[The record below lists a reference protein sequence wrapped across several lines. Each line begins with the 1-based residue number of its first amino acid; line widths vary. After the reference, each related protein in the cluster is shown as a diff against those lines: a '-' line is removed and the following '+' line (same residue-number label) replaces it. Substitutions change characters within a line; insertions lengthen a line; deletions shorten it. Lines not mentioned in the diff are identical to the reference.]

1 MNKIQYQ
8 LENEVAT
15 IRMDDGK
22 ANAMNFAFFE
32 EMNQCLDRLEKDRV
46 KMLILTGRQGYF
58 SAGLDIKLMPS
69 LPPNEINAL
78 ADTFA
83 RTLLRVFSFPAPTI
97 ALCSGHAVA
106 GGAMLFFACDLRFV
120 IDGPYRIQMNEM
132 MIGIPLPSW
141 MLMIGRFAL
150 PAQVFVEALLHARAF
165 SPTEAMEKAISHELV
180 KQDEDALAFVRART
194 EHLKVLNSDAYRTS
208 KNRLRSTEVEGVLK
222 LLKEELPFQGI

>member
-1 MNKIQYQ
+1 
-8 LENEVAT
+8 
-15 IRMDDGK
+15 
-22 ANAMNFAFFE
+22 
-32 EMNQCLDRLEKDRV
+32 
-46 KMLILTGRQGYF
+46 
-58 SAGLDIKLMPS
+58 
-69 LPPNEINAL
+69 
-78 ADTFA
+78 
-83 RTLLRVFSFPAPTI
+83 LRVFSFPAPTI

-165 SPTEAMEKAISHELV
+165 SPTEAMEKGISHELV

-222 LLKEELPFQGI
+222 LLKEELPFQGL